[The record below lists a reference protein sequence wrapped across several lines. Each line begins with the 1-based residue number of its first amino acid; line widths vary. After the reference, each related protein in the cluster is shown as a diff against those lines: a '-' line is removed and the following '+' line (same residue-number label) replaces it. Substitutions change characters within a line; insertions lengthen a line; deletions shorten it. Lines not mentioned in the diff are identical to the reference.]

1 MMILKRDTEALCDKV
16 RIYNFYI
23 SEIFDIPKLQEIG
36 IVNIIKGRKIYIP
49 VNKEDEISSVCIK
62 ENEYFDNLI
71 YAVGIDGHVFSE
83 MELSVPDDEKYH
95 NLNCMRLEEYQLRL
109 EEIKDFLLKE
119 YGIVIRFED
128 SKFKTMEINKTIILN
143 DEFLKYQ
150 RPIKTIMYLF
160 PKKLR
165 LKEHDYFSEDQNT
178 EKNFKRS
185 IETFMKDSGKQGIT
199 IKFYD
204 KKKQLESKYK
214 IYLPFECLRFEI
226 TLKKPSK
233 IRKNLGTNKVFELTD
248 EKLNLYFRKFID
260 ENIRKPMELYQK
272 QMKSN
277 LRRILKK
284 YYSPSSHTWSRDILL
299 QISGQELEKG
309 VPLMFDI
316 SNLLN
321 EIDVL
326 KLGSKQ
332 KKYSVKQR
340 FICICREE
348 LQIYMQEDGKRCYEL
363 LTKL

>member
-1 MMILKRDTEALCDKV
+1 MILKRDTEVLCDKIK
-16 RIYNFYI
+16 IYNFFI
-23 SEIFDIPKLQEIG
+23 SEILDIPKLQG
-36 IVNIIKGRKIYIP
+36 MGVVNVIKGRKIYIL
-49 VNKEDEISSVCIK
+49 VNKKDEISSVCIK

-83 MELSVPDDEKYH
+83 MELSVPDDDKYH
-95 NLNCMRLEEYQLRL
+95 NLNCMSLKEYQIRL
-109 EEIKDFLLKE
+109 QEIKDFLLKE
-119 YGIVIRFED
+119 YGIVVRFED
-128 SKFKTMEINKTIILN
+128 SKFKTMEINKTIILT
-143 DEFLKYQ
+143 DEFSKYQ

-160 PKKLR
+160 PGKLR
-165 LKEHDYFSEDQNT
+165 LKENDYFSEDKNT

-204 KKKQLESKYK
+204 KKKQLENKYK

-233 IRKNLGTNKVFELTD
+233 IRKDLGTNKVFELTD
-248 EKLNLYFRKFID
+248 EKLNVYFRKFID

-309 VPLMFDI
+309 VPFMFDVI
-316 SNLLN
+316 NLLN
-321 EIDVL
+321 ELDVL

-340 FICICREE
+340 FISICREE
-348 LQIYMQEDGKRCYEL
+348 LRIYMNEDGKRCYEL